1 MNSSTTKAFSVKQQA
16 AIDKLANAADNDVK
30 KIAVTQLELLV
41 QYYELSLLQ
50 STRSFRLALWASGLG
65 LFFLLGIIL
74 FRSYLSADLTI
85 AGTVGGAMSA
95 FIGSVNFVL
104 YSKALEQLNVFQN
117 RLENTQR
124 FLLAN
129 SLCESLNGKL
139 KDYTRARLIGSLAGI
154 SGGDMLLELVKD
166 EQTAPASTFTLPAEP
181 PVAGVPVTPF
191 EPQDQPTGV
200 PVDVSAAIA
209 GRA

>member
-1 MNSSTTKAFSVKQQA
+1 MNSSTTEAFSVKQQA

-41 QYYELSLLQ
+41 QYYELSLSQ

-129 SLCESLNGKL
+129 SLCESLNGNL

-181 PVAGVPVTPF
+181 PVAGAPIIPV
-191 EPQDQPTGV
+191 EPQDQPAGV